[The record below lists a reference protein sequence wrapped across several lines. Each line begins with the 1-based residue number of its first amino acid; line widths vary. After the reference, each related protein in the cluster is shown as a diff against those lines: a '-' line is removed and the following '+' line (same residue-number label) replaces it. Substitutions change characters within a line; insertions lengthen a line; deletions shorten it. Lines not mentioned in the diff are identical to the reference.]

1 MQVRQ
6 ALWLETFLP
15 NNSTA
20 SAMFSIAEQRD
31 LSPSL
36 LVLNYMFDLG
46 R

>member
-1 MQVRQ
+1 MKVRR
-6 ALWLETFLP
+6 ALWLDTVLP

-36 LVLNYMFDLG
+36 LVLNQIFDLG